1 MLQLIATR
9 VGNQKYSLKLIEGEE
24 QISLKLDHAKVA
36 KDLKDLDK
44 DVARF
49 QKLDQGGENHILKGI
64 LTKVIDHLK
73 QNHVMTSSEL

>member
-49 QKLDQGGENHILKGI
+49 QKLD
-64 LTKVIDHLK
+64 
-73 QNHVMTSSEL
+73 